1 MDKKN
6 EYPKEYIIKVG
17 DRESEAE
24 LMLLLGTLAEKGK
37 NVRISDLYSDELRG
51 CDVEDF
57 IARMNG
63 TF

>member
-24 LMLLLGTLAEKGK
+24 LILLLRMLAEKGK
-37 NVRISDLYSDELRG
+37 SVRILNLYSDELRG

-57 IARMNG
+57 LARMNG

>member
-1 MDKKN
+1 MDTKN

-17 DRESEAE
+17 DSESEAE
-24 LMLLLGTLAEKGK
+24 LMLLLGTLAEKGE